1 MCNSPTANY
10 YKPTDE
16 PEPWDLTQLNI
27 EASMMCLV
35 SKVKFLCGRVGSPA
49 VRLRSQKKFT
59 TLKQDPE
66 QQTNQR
72 LVSIQ
77 RDFTILLLNYVYATA
92 QSVGRCCVRTSLA

>member
-49 VRLRSQKKFT
+49 VRLRSQSSRKFQPLGAPDT
-59 TLKQDPE
+59 QGAPLCGAACAPV
-66 QQTNQR
+66 NC
-72 LVSIQ
+72 
-77 RDFTILLLNYVYATA
+77 
-92 QSVGRCCVRTSLA
+92 SVGPLANKEET

>member
-49 VRLRSQKKFT
+49 VRLRSQTTRKMSTHSTSSDGSKDCDGYLQNHPELSSFT
-59 TLKQDPE
+59 DL
-66 QQTNQR
+66 
-72 LVSIQ
+72 
-77 RDFTILLLNYVYATA
+77 F
-92 QSVGRCCVRTSLA
+92 C

>member
-1 MCNSPTANY
+1 VYTKHTAQYVQLFPDTQAMCNSPTANY

-49 VRLRSQKKFT
+49 VRLRSQTTRKF
-59 TLKQDPE
+59 LPLSGGEEVAPE
-66 QQTNQR
+66 VQTQR
-72 LVSIQ
+72 
-77 RDFTILLLNYVYATA
+77 
-92 QSVGRCCVRTSLA
+92 